1 MNSLCQDSSLLVA
14 NTEAIFEL
22 SQKRE
27 ARLLVVSDSHGAYAS
42 LIAILRRFGKT
53 SDALVFCGDGI
64 ADIARLIENAH
75 ENTSLRDC
83 IPPVVGI
90 VEGNNDADL
99 YPVRNVK
106 GDEPYYV
113 ELKVPVFNVLE
124 AASHRVFFTH
134 GHRHSLYYGTEQLIE
149 SAIEHK
155 ADVALYGHTHI
166 ACETFGK
173 VYAMNP
179 GSCYRPR
186 VGQKP
191 SFATLDLV
199 KGKRIYSSCFWALS
213 AAAFT
218 PFTPYSG
225 F

>member
-1 MNSLCQDSSLLVA
+1 MNCLCQDTSLLLA
-14 NTEAIFEL
+14 TADTIEEL
-22 SQKRE
+22 AQKRE
-27 ARLLVVSDSHGAYAS
+27 ARLLVISDSHGAYAS
-42 LIAILRRFGKT
+42 LLAIVRHFGQ
-53 SDALVFCGDGI
+53 SCDALVFCGDGI

-75 ENTSLRDC
+75 MDTSIRQC

-99 YPVRNVK
+99 YPVRNMK
-106 GDEPYYV
+106 ADEPYYV
-113 ELKVPVFNVLE
+113 ELKVPVFNVLD
-124 AASHRVFFTH
+124 AADHRVFFTH

-149 SAIEHK
+149 SAIEHN

-166 ACETFGK
+166 AAETFGK

-199 KGKRIYSSCFWALS
+199 KGKRIYSSVFYALS
-213 AAAFT
+213 ATAFT
-218 PFTPYSG
+218 PFAPYSG